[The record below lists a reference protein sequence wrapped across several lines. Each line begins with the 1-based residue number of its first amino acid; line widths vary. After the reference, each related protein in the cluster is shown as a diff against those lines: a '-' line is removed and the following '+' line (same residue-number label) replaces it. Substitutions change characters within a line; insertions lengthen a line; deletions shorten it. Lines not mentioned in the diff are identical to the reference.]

1 MSKLKTQFGTL
12 LTLLIVV
19 CNFNTLVAQDSKV
32 VLAESKLKV
41 LGTSNLHDWEID
53 AKAMSGK
60 ATMAIEAGDLKSIKN
75 LDFAVEVEQLKSG
88 KSGMDNN
95 TFKALNSKTYKTI
108 NYKLVSVTKITE
120 ISAGNFTVETQGDL
134 TISGVTKR
142 INQTFTVKIIGKK
155 AVFSGKTKI
164 DMTVYGVKPPTA
176 LMGTIKTGKDIT
188 VDFKVTYN

>member
-1 MSKLKTQFGTL
+1 MNTLKINFKKWFL
-12 LTLLIVV
+12 LLII
-19 CNFNTLVAQDSKV
+19 VAPIYNVFAQESRV

-60 ATMAIEAGDLKSIKN
+60 STMTIEAGNLKAIKN

-88 KSGMDNN
+88 KNGMDNN

-120 ISAGNFTVETQGDL
+120 TSDGNFTVETQGDL
-134 TISGVTKR
+134 IISGVSKR

-155 AVFSGKTKI
+155 AIFSGKTKI

-176 LMGTIKTGKDIT
+176 LMGTIKTGKDVT

>member
-1 MSKLKTQFGTL
+1 MNGKMNAQLESALKINH
-12 LTLLIVV
+12 LT
-19 CNFNTLVAQDSKV
+19 FS
-32 VLAESKLKV
+32 
-41 LGTSNLHDWEID
+41 
-53 AKAMSGK
+53 
-60 ATMAIEAGDLKSIKN
+60 
-75 LDFAVEVEQLKSG
+75 VEVEQLKSG

-108 NYKLVSVTKITE
+108 NFKLVSVTKISE
-120 ISAGNFTVETQGDL
+120 KSENNFTIETQGDL

-164 DMTVYGVKPPTA
+164 DMTVFGVKPPTA
-176 LMGTIKTGKDIT
+176 LMGTIKTGKDVT

>member
-12 LTLLIVV
+12 LTLLLVLS
-19 CNFNTLVAQDSKV
+19 NFNTLVAQDSKV

-60 ATMAIEAGDLKSIKN
+60 STMTIDANELKAIKS

-88 KSGMDNN
+88 KSGMDDN
-95 TFKALNSKTYKTI
+95 TFKALKSKTYKTI
-108 NYKLVSVTKITE
+108 NFKLVSVTKITKTAE
-120 ISAGNFTVETQGDL
+120 NNFTVETQGDL
-134 TISGVTKR
+134 TIAGVTKR
-142 INQTFTVKIIGKK
+142 INQTFTVKLAGKK
-155 AVFSGKTKI
+155 ATFTGKTKI

-176 LMGTIKTGKDIT
+176 LMGTIKTGKDVT

>member
-1 MSKLKTQFGTL
+1 MSRLKTQIGTL
-12 LTLLIVV
+12 LTFIAVL
-19 CNFNTLVAQDSKV
+19 CNFNTLVAQDAKV

-176 LMGTIKTGKDIT
+176 LMGTIKTGKDVT

>member
-1 MSKLKTQFGTL
+1 
-12 LTLLIVV
+12 
-19 CNFNTLVAQDSKV
+19 
-32 VLAESKLKV
+32 
-41 LGTSNLHDWEID
+41 
-53 AKAMSGK
+53 MSGK
-60 ATMAIEAGDLKSIKN
+60 STMTIEAGNLKAIKN

-88 KSGMDNN
+88 KNGMDNN

-120 ISAGNFTVETQGDL
+120 TSDGNFTVETQGDL
-134 TISGVTKR
+134 IISGVSKR

-155 AVFSGKTKI
+155 AIFSGKTKI

-176 LMGTIKTGKDIT
+176 LMGTIKTGKDVT

>member
-1 MSKLKTQFGTL
+1 MSKLKTQFRTL

-176 LMGTIKTGKDIT
+176 LMGTIKTGKDVT

>member
-1 MSKLKTQFGTL
+1 MSKFKSQFGTL
-12 LTLLIVV
+12 LTFLMVL
-19 CNFNTLVAQDSKV
+19 CNFNTLVAQDAKV

-60 ATMAIEAGDLKSIKN
+60 STMTIDAGNLKAIKS

-120 ISAGNFTVETQGDL
+120 LSDGNFTLETQGDL

-142 INQTFTVKIIGKK
+142 INQAFTVKIIGKK
-155 AVFSGKTKI
+155 AIFSGKTKI
-164 DMTVYGVKPPTA
+164 DMTAFGVKPPTA
-176 LMGTIKTGKDIT
+176 LMGTIKTGKDVTI
-188 VDFKVTYN
+188 DFKVTYN

>member
-120 ISAGNFTVETQGDL
+120 TSAGNFTVETQGDL

-142 INQTFTVKIIGKK
+142 INQTFTVKLVGKK
-155 AVFSGKTKI
+155 AIFSGKTKI

-176 LMGTIKTGKDIT
+176 LMGTIKTGKEVTI
-188 VDFKVTYN
+188 DFKVTYN

>member
-12 LTLLIVV
+12 LTLVLML
-19 CNFNTLVAQDSKV
+19 CNFNTLVAQESKV
-32 VLAESKLKV
+32 VLAESNLKV

-60 ATMAIEAGDLKSIKN
+60 SLMIIDASELKAIKS
-75 LDFAVEVEQLKSG
+75 LDFAVQVEQLKSG

-108 NYKLVSVTKITE
+108 NFKLVSVTKLTKTSE
-120 ISAGNFTVETQGDL
+120 NNFTLETQGDL

-142 INQTFTVKIIGKK
+142 ISQIFTVKLVGKK

-176 LMGTIKTGKDIT
+176 LMGTIKTGKDVT